1 MASILRVNT
10 LTDASSN
17 NSVPMA
23 TVASGSAKAWIDISS
38 DLASISDSFNISSLD
53 DDGTGDGG
61 INLTSNISSANY
73 TITASSEDSNASSSV
88 IIHDVTQG
96 NKTSSGYDF
105 EVVFVNAGANRTNT
119 DCKTM
124 SAIHGDLA

>member
-23 TVASGSAKAWIDISS
+23 TVASGSAKAWFHVAADG
-38 DLASISDSFNISSLD
+38 ASISDSFNISSHD

-61 INLTSNISSANY
+61 IHITNDMGSANY
-73 TITASSEDSNASSSV
+73 SVLLSSDDAGSSSK
-88 IIHDVTQG
+88 IMTLELTQG
-96 NKTSSGYDF
+96 TQAAGNFDYEGALVNSST
-105 EVVFVNAGANRTNT
+105 NRTNQ
-119 DCKTM
+119 DVM
-124 SAIHGDLA
+124 RFGAILGDLA